1 MSTTAIKPIVEF
13 LELDKVAS
21 KREAKQEL
29 FSEQYDERT
38 YRYLQG
44 AKEALQKAYGIY
56 VFYDSRGRAI
66 YAGKAVKQSL
76 WREMNGAYNRN
87 RGDLQTI
94 RLVSHPI
101 EKGTFT
107 PSEEKTRRIFQRP
120 VQLWQFAS
128 YVSAYQIDDKTLIST
143 FEALIVR
150 AFANDL
156 LNKRMESF

>member
-1 MSTTAIKPIVEF
+1 MTSIKPIIEF
-13 LELDKVAS
+13 IELDAVDS
-21 KREAKQEL
+21 KREAKREL
-29 FSEQYDERT
+29 FSEQYDDKT

-44 AKEALQKAYGIY
+44 VKEALQASFGIY

-66 YAGKAVKQSL
+66 YAGKAVKQNL

-94 RLVSHPI
+94 RLVSHPW
-101 EKGTFT
+101 ERGSFST
-107 PSEEKTRRIFQRP
+107 SEEKVRRIVQRP
-120 VQLWQFAS
+120 VRLWQIAS
-128 YVSAYQIDDKTLIST
+128 YVSAYSITDKNLISM

-156 LNKRMESF
+156 LNKRMETF